1 MRSLRP
7 SSLRRVAT
15 AGFTLAEI
23 VIVLSIVGF
32 LTAVV
37 IAQYRNFDSTTVL
50 RNLAYEVALSVREA
64 QVMTISTSN
73 LGGGGTLLTE
83 GQNSYGIY
91 FTENSGTY
99 AIFNDHDS
107 DNEYDPSSELVKLIT
122 ITQGAQ
128 ITSIVER
135 RANDPDDHPVEWA
148 SVSFDRPHLDT
159 TFTTYS
165 GSTNVVELVVTVTS
179 NRGGDRKVHIA
190 RSGRI
195 SVE

>member
-1 MRSLRP
+1 
-7 SSLRRVAT
+7 
-15 AGFTLAEI
+15 LAEI

-32 LTAVV
+32 LTAAV

-83 GQNSYGIY
+83 GQNSYGIH

-99 AIFNDHDS
+99 VIFNDHDS
-107 DNEYDPSSELVKLIT
+107 DNQYDPGTELVKLIS
-122 ITQGAQ
+122 ITQGAS
-128 ITSIVER
+128 ITSLVER
-135 RANDPDDHPVEWA
+135 RANSADEYSIDEA
-148 SVSFDRPHLDT
+148 TITFDRPHLDT
-159 TFTTYS
+159 TFRTTS
-165 GSTNVVELVVTVTS
+165 GSNNVVEVIVTVTS
-179 NRGGDRKVHIA
+179 NRGGDRMVHIA